1 MKQIFRYALLSNFTE
16 KDELVTK
23 EQLVQA
29 LKNTKN
35 QAVLKDI
42 DKSINNCTEC
52 IDKLVKIADK
62 RDTETVLK

>member
-1 MKQIFRYALLSNFTE
+1 MKLIFRYALLSNFTE

-35 QAVLKDI
+35 QAVLKDVDRII
-42 DKSINNCTEC
+42 DNCTEC